1 MIIVSGTI
9 TIDPAKI
16 DRARELTSAL
26 VAATLQEE
34 GCAQYGYW
42 QSLEQPGVIRVFEQW
57 ADDDA
62 LNTHMGTPHMAEFM
76 VGAAELGITGVD
88 IIRYDVSESS
98 KLM

>member
-1 MIIVSGTI
+1 MIIVSGTL

-16 DRARELTSAL
+16 DRAKELTSTL
-26 VAATLQEE
+26 VAATLQEA

-57 ADDDA
+57 ADEDA

-76 VGAAELGITGVD
+76 GSVGELGITAVD
-88 IIRYDVSESS
+88 IIRYEVTSSS